1 MGHPSLRRWLRS
13 PGERYRLKSSHTSAF
28 SALVDQEPHSSL
40 THYRRRIFFRMSCT
54 DQTTAVSFGM
64 TWTYWI
70 RLLTSESVLLTY
82 AFIGYIAISDRLQ
95 PSCSVDQVPAF
106 SVSDIMYPSAQ
117 TCAVT
122 MDEHVRAFKFL
133 SSFSD
138 AGTVESFAY
147 IASNRPQVSILHGPR
162 PPDVTGRVFLLT
174 SPRAPPVRFLQLT

>member
-1 MGHPSLRRWLRS
+1 
-13 PGERYRLKSSHTSAF
+13 
-28 SALVDQEPHSSL
+28 
-40 THYRRRIFFRMSCT
+40 MSCT

-64 TWTYWI
+64 AWTYWI

-106 SVSDIMYPSAQ
+106 SVSDNMYPSAQ

-138 AGTVESFAY
+138 AWTVESFANNN
-147 IASNRPQVSILHGPR
+147 SNRQVSILHGPR
-162 PPDVTGRVFLLT
+162 PPDVITRVFLHT
-174 SPRAPPVRFLQLT
+174 SPRAPPAKLLQLT